1 MEFLNTM
8 WVEKYRPRKL
18 DDLVLP
24 EEYYNIFKNY
34 IGRKEV
40 GNFLFHGPPGG
51 GKTVLSRIIC
61 SKNGSVFNREDN
73 VLEINGS
80 AQETRGIT
88 FVNDVVEPFLKVP
101 PAGQDKYRIVF
112 IDEADYLTPNSF
124 SSLRGVISKYSERT
138 GRFIFTCNYLSK
150 IPEPIQSRFQL
161 FPFKQLP
168 IDFVSKY
175 CSGVLTSEK
184 VEFDEK
190 DLKFVV
196 DNLYPD
202 VRLIINTLQRSSI
215 SGKLKVN
222 REFIITTEKKILSFI
237 VEIISSVEKNENY
250 KIGKSVE
257 SIMNLLDEKG
267 LEFRNLY
274 MDLFFKEKLPIPVK
288 LVVNKFANSH
298 SSCLVPQMH
307 VMAMIY
313 EIIKILQD
321 YKRSLLKK

>member
-1 MEFLNTM
+1 MEFLDAM

-24 EEYYNIFKNY
+24 EEYYTIFKNY
-34 IGRKEV
+34 IERKEV

-124 SSLRGVISKYSERT
+124 SSLRGVISKYSEKT
-138 GRFIFTCNYLSK
+138 GRFIFTCNYISK

-168 IDFVSKY
+168 ISFVSKY
-175 CSGVLTSEK
+175 CSEVMISEK

-215 SGKLKVN
+215 TGKLKVN
-222 REFIITTEKKILSFI
+222 REFIITAEKKILSFI
-237 VEIISSVEKNENY
+237 VEIVSSVEKNESY

-257 SIMNLLDEKG
+257 SITNLLDEKG

-288 LVVNKFANSH
+288 LIVNKFANSH
-298 SSCLVPQMH
+298 NSCLVPQMH

-321 YKRSLLKK
+321 YKKSLLKK